1 MVIFTLDNGEVID
14 IRESDKQYDSTND
27 KIRKLF

>member
-1 MVIFTLDNGEVID
+1 MVILTLDNGEVID

-27 KIRKLF
+27 EIKNPF

>member
-1 MVIFTLDNGEVID
+1 MVILTLDNGEVID

-27 KIRKLF
+27 KIKKLF

>member
-1 MVIFTLDNGEVID
+1 MVILTLDNGEVID

-27 KIRKLF
+27 KIRKFF

>member
-1 MVIFTLDNGEVID
+1 MVILTLDNGEVID